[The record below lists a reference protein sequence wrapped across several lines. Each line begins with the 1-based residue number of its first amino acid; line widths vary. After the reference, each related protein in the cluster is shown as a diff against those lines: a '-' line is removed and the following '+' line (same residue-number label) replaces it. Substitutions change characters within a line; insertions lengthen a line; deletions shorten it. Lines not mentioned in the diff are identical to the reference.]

1 MSLFRSWL
9 EKNPAELQRQLH
21 SEHPTDMG
29 GYSSEPM
36 DPLDSPYCREQ
47 GNICASSTTH
57 TELPETQ
64 QEVRETQHY
73 SVVPEAEATRGGTHR
88 KCLFYKFWDFR
99 HWNFH
104 ILGIGICC
112 SGKWRIH
119 PWESSKDMDVALGD
133 IVQWWTQPCW
143 VNCWTRW

>member
-1 MSLFRSWL
+1 MLGIQIHPIKYSSLDDDKLILGHIMALCPSL
-9 EKNPAELQRQLH
+9 GAGQKKKPAELQRQLH
-21 SEHPTDMG
+21 SEHLTDMG
-29 GYSSEPM
+29 GYSCEPM

-73 SVVPEAEATRGGTHR
+73 GVVPEAEATREGTHR

-104 ILGIGICC
+104 ILDIGICC
-112 SGKWRIH
+112 SGK
-119 PWESSKDMDVALGD
+119 
-133 IVQWWTQPCW
+133 
-143 VNCWTRW
+143 